1 MIQDLHNRELTRSF
15 IVINVH
21 LLGVY
26 CSSNN
31 QVAFDCDHGFIVKSS
46 WNPGMSYSKST
57 KASHIHQVH
66 KLQFLAKIAGIIP
79 ASTSPV

>member
-1 MIQDLHNRELTRSF
+1 MIQDLHNRELTSF
-15 IVINVH
+15 SSSQ
-21 LLGVY
+21 LGVY